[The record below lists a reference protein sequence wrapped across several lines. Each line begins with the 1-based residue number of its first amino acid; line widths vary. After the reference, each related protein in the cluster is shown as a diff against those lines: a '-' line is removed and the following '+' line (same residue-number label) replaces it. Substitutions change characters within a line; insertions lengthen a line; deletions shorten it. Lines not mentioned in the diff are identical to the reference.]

1 MLLLEVMPDIT
12 LTAERPHEALRE
24 YPVVISLAVEWGDQD
39 SFAHVNNTVYL
50 KWCETARV
58 VYLGQIGMWQMIKE
72 EGMGPILASV
82 SCDYR
87 RPVTFP
93 DTVQV
98 GARVTKIG
106 NSSFRMEHAVVSMAQ
121 GIVVAESGSTL
132 VFVKYD
138 GVTSLPLPDSMRQA
152 MERLEGYSLTSKT

>member
-72 EGMGPILASV
+72 EGMGPLLASV

-87 RPVTFP
+87 R
-93 DTVQV
+93 
-98 GARVTKIG
+98 R
-106 NSSFRMEHAVVSMAQ
+106 
-121 GIVVAESGSTL
+121 
-132 VFVKYD
+132 
-138 GVTSLPLPDSMRQA
+138 
-152 MERLEGYSLTSKT
+152 

>member
-1 MLLLEVMPDIT
+1 MASEHA
-12 LTAERPHEALRE
+12 LTVEHPHAALRE

-58 VYLGQIGMWQMIKE
+58 VYLAQTGMWQMIKT
-72 EGMGPILASV
+72 EGRGPILASV

-87 RPVTFP
+87 SPVTFP

-106 NSSFRMEHAVVSMAQ
+106 NSSFRMEHAIVSVAQ
-121 GIVVAESGSTL
+121 STVVAESDSTL
-132 VFVKYD
+132 VFVEYD
-138 GVTSLPLPDSMRQA
+138 GVKPLPLPDTVRQA
-152 MERLEGYSLTSKT
+152 MEKLEGRSLS